1 MAGLI
6 KIYENPLYMKK
17 SIVLVLLLTGFIV
30 VHAQT
35 SGKSTSKSKTTSK
48 AAAKT
53 PTTVAAPAVKTPAKV
68 DAKSKEFII
77 PSDTKDEFRF
87 YGYQFPN
94 ETTKKM
100 ICFSS
105 DRYDVAGNIANCP
118 LGSYFN
124 TGGMKVGDRIVYL
137 GKVGNYGKM
146 NYVTGSGQKTVIY
159 IQKTIFTIK

>member
-1 MAGLI
+1 
-6 KIYENPLYMKK
+6 MKK
-17 SIVLVLLLTGFIV
+17 VIGLALLLISFMA

-35 SGKSTSKSKTTSK
+35 SGKTTSKTKTSSK

-53 PTTVAAPAVKTPAKV
+53 PATSATPAVKTPAKV

-94 ETTKKM
+94 ESTKKM

-105 DRYDVAGNIANCP
+105 NRYDVAANIANCP

-146 NYVTGSGQKTVIY
+146 NYISGSGQKTIIY
-159 IQKTIFTIK
+159 ILKTSFTIK